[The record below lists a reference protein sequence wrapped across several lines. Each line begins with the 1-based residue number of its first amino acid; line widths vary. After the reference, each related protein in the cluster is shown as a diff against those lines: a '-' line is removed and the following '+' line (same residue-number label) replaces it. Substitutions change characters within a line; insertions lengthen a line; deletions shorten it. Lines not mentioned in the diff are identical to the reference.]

1 MKRDSQ
7 RSSYLCVMVVFLL
20 YKIPDSLQTLQGG
33 KYYAVLLVFS
43 IQIEESKKWGERGGN
58 EKLDFF
64 LLTM

>member
-43 IQIEESKKWGERGGN
+43 IKVEREQEVGRETEGKN

-64 LLTM
+64 